1 MIILHNTGAGTNL
14 HESTLKSFGYNRS
27 IRRSGEIVVGKG
39 GGHTFNHNHNFGVA
53 FVGNY
58 ENLTPT
64 QAQIDSLIKIMRNRN
79 DFNLKGHKDFANNPP
94 GRNITACP
102 GRNLYKLI
110 PRIREEAM
118 ENYKAQLK
126 KCQYYR
132 ERRVKDV
139 KRLTE
144 ANKKLEDEIKQL
156 KHDLGKVA
164 DCQKE
169 LKKYQRE
176 HKVNLETNKA
186 LLEDNE
192 ALRERLRASQ
202 GLKDATVWEL
212 IKGILTKIKK
222 ND

>member
-1 MIILHNTGAGTNL
+1 VIILHNSVTGWNV
-14 HESTLKSFGYNRS
+14 STATIKSWGYNLI
-27 IRRSGEIVVGKG
+27 IRRSGEVIKG
-39 GGHTFNHNHNFGVA
+39 QGNAHTYGHNDKFGVCMI
-53 FVGNY
+53 GNY
-58 ENLTPT
+58 EKEQPT
-64 QAQIDSLIKIMRNRN
+64 QAQIDSLIRIMRNRN

-126 KCQYYR
+126 KCNYYR

-144 ANKKLEDEIKQL
+144 ANKKLEEEIKDL
-156 KHDLGKVA
+156 KHHIAKVA

-169 LKKYQRE
+169 LEKYERE
-176 HKVNLETNKA
+176 HKVDLETNKA
-186 LLEDNE
+186 LLEDNK
-192 ALRERLRASQ
+192 ALSERLKASQ
-202 GLKDATVWEL
+202 GLEEASVWEL
-212 IKGILTKIKK
+212 IKAILTKIKK